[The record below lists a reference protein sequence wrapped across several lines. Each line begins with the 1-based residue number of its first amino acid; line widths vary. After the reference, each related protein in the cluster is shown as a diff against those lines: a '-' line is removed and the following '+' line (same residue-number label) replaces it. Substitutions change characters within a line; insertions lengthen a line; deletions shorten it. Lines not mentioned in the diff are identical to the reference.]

1 MRDLR
6 QIVCTQHS
14 YEMGI
19 KCHVHS
25 QPHFSRRQLG
35 SRKQCLITC
44 KGLDSNSNSLLTKVT
59 TILPSA
65 GIAPYHCCLVIVCF
79 KCAILGIYLFVNFWS
94 LPTKL
99 NIEKWKNTSIMTG
112 PGFKLKTYNWPMSL
126 LQLPPDRLGSDPI
139 KITFCIIWRYASF
152 ESSDYLVNRNS
163 WNKTFFG
170 SVQGTTISLFLNH
183 IRYKIFMFQF
193 VETSKRDKI
202 NFKII
207 SF

>member
-65 GIAPYHCCLVIVCF
+65 SQALHLTNSVS
-79 KCAILGIYLFVNFWS
+79 LLFV
-94 LPTKL
+94 L
-99 NIEKWKNTSIMTG
+99 NVPSSAS
-112 PGFKLKTYNWPMSL
+112 TYL
-126 LQLPPDRLGSDPI
+126 LIFD
-139 KITFCIIWRYASF
+139 
-152 ESSDYLVNRNS
+152 
-163 WNKTFFG
+163 
-170 SVQGTTISLFLNH
+170 LFQQN
-183 IRYKIFMFQF
+183 
-193 VETSKRDKI
+193 
-202 NFKII
+202 
-207 SF
+207 